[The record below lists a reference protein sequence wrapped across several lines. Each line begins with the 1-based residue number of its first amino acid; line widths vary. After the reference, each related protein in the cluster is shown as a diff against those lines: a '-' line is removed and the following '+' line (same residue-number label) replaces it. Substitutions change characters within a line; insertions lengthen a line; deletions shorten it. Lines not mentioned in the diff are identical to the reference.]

1 MTTKNAKIILFI
13 ATALS
18 FTGCDA
24 VVDPLLFE
32 RQTIETGSF
41 RGIQIGSSKMDVLR
55 QVKTLGAYAVKPI
68 PRTYFEIT
76 AGSIKEIDKLRQAE
90 GIRITDHRGLAIDL
104 KFDSGSV
111 KLIRRS
117 VPAKDNSWFFEN
129 QIIDDVITE
138 IRKRF
143 NEHPSLVVF
152 PIVFYEGDGWVNVTG
167 SLDEPIKTLRP
178 YDAWTFG
185 IASDKP
191 GGSHFDL
198 YFDGDRLT
206 KINYR
211 RERIRLD

>member
-24 VVDPLLFE
+24 VVDPLLVE
-32 RQTIETGSF
+32 RQTIETGGF
-41 RGIQIGSSKMDVLR
+41 RGFQIGSSKIDALR
-55 QVKTLGAYAVKPI
+55 QAKILGAYAVSPI
-68 PRTYFEIT
+68 PKFDLTIT
-76 AGSIKEIDKLRQAE
+76 RNNINELDKLRQAE

-104 KFDSGSV
+104 KFGSSSI

-117 VPAKDNSWFFEN
+117 VPAKDNSWFHEN
-129 QIIDDVITE
+129 QKIDDVITE

-198 YFDGDRLT
+198 YYDGDRLT

>member
-1 MTTKNAKIILFI
+1 MKDAKIILAVVAI
-13 ATALS
+13 LS

-24 VVDPLLFE
+24 AMDPLLFE
-32 RQTIETGSF
+32 KQTIETGSF
-41 RGIQIGSSKMDVLR
+41 RGIQIGSSKMDTLK

-68 PRTYFEIT
+68 SPTDFEIT
-76 AGSIKEIDKLRQAE
+76 ARNIQEIDKLRQVE
-90 GIRITDHRGLAIDL
+90 GVRVTDHRGLAIDL
-104 KFDSGSV
+104 KFESGSV

-117 VPAKDNSWFFEN
+117 VPAKDNSWFHEN
-129 QIIDDVITE
+129 QKIDDVTAE
-138 IRKRF
+138 IRKRL
-143 NEHPSLVVF
+143 NENPQLVVF

-185 IASDKP
+185 LASDKP

-206 KINYR
+206 KIKYR

>member
-76 AGSIKEIDKLRQAE
+76 AGNIKEIDKLRQAE

-111 KLIRRS
+111 KLVRRS

-129 QIIDDVITE
+129 QKIDDVITE